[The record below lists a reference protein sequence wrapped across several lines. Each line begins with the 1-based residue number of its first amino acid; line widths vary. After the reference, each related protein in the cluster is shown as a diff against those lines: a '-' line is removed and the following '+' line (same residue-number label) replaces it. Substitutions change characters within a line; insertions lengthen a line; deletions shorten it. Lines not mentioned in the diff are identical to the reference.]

1 MHKVIAQLMWNEGN
15 MEQARHHFLLSK
27 DGTGCG
33 QMLVELSQTKGFP
46 KEIDLFIVQV
56 VLQQLCLKES
66 ASAMET
72 FQTYTKYHPK
82 ISRTDPPFIMP
93 LLNFV
98 FFLLKI
104 IESRKLAIFKQL
116 CELYKPALDRDPSY
130 QKYLEKIGVLFFGA
144 PQAPQQRSGGGG
156 IFGDLINQLFQG
168 LDEEEDTSHSS
179 SNINQRRV
187 EADLDWFGLRVSRV
201 MDALLFFRNSKFVFL
216 SFSNCAKALKTI
228 HQHTRCIV
236 YTTKL

>member
-15 MEQARHHFLLSK
+15 LEQARHHFLLSK
-27 DGTGCG
+27 DGSGCG
-33 QMLVELSQTKGFP
+33 QMLIELSQTKGLP

-56 VLQQLCLKES
+56 VLQQLCLKEI

-116 CELYKPALDRDPSY
+116 CELYKPSLDRDPSY
-130 QKYLEKIGVLFFGA
+130 EKYLEKIGILFFGA
-144 PQAPQQRSGGGG
+144 PQPPQRSRGGG

-168 LDEEEDTSHSS
+168 LDEEDEPQQSS
-179 SNINQRRV
+179 SANERRV
-187 EADLDWFGLRVSRV
+187 EADLDWEGSDEEIRNEDIDFSCECRIV
-201 MDALLFFRNSKFVFL
+201 FFL
-216 SFSNCAKALKTI
+216 
-228 HQHTRCIV
+228 
-236 YTTKL
+236 